1 MISSDVIRGYTDT
14 IILSLLRSEP
24 GYGYEISRQ
33 ISEITEQKYVMRE
46 TTLYSAF
53 NRLEQNGYLRS
64 FYGTETN
71 GKRRTYYEI
80 TPAGRAYFEEKLT
93 EWELTKEIIEKIIR

>member
-14 IILSLLRSEP
+14 IILSLLRNQP

-33 ISEITEQKYVMRE
+33 ISAITEQKYVMRE
-46 TTLYSAF
+46 TTLYSTC
-53 NRLEQNGYLRS
+53 NRLEHNGYLRS
-64 FYGTETN
+64 FYGTESN

-80 TPAGRAYFEEKLT
+80 TPEGRAYLKEKIA

>member
-33 ISEITEQKYVMRE
+33 ISEITEQKYVMRRPRS
-46 TTLYSAF
+46 TLHLPALNKTDTCARSMAPKPMVSAAPITKSP
-53 NRLEQNGYLRS
+53 LQEEPTLRKS
-64 FYGTETN
+64 
-71 GKRRTYYEI
+71 
-80 TPAGRAYFEEKLT
+80 
-93 EWELTKEIIEKIIR
+93 

>member
-14 IILSLLRSEP
+14 IILSLLRSQP
-24 GYGYEISRQ
+24 GYGYEVSRQ

-46 TTLYSAF
+46 TTLYSAL
-53 NRLEQNGYLRS
+53 NRLEQNGHLRS
-64 FYGTETN
+64 FYGTESN

-80 TPAGRAYFEEKLT
+80 TPAGRAYLEEKLT